1 MLTFCC
7 VTLSTMV
14 RPQRLSEPAEGFPAD
29 SLPTF
34 SPSGH
39 HPLTVP
45 RSRGALAALRHG
57 SARAPPLLF
66 CSAMQPD

>member
-14 RPQRLSEPAEGFPAD
+14 WPQRPSEPIESLPAS

-45 RSRGALAALRHG
+45 RSRGALAAPRHG
-57 SARAPPLLF
+57 LARAPPLLF
-66 CSAMQPD
+66 CSAVQPD